1 MCTYIYIYKHIYICT
16 HILKQIGEFIPDWS
30 CMEEFCYELIPKL
43 RSEICQQEAHKGLS
57 SLR

>member
-1 MCTYIYIYKHIYICT
+1 MCTYIYICT